1 MASNGFFIRER
12 TPVAVVLYGL
22 YLYFSG
28 LSLRGVSK
36 ALEHIF
42 PRSHTAVWLWIQR
55 FGCLAS
61 YFKVGRVDRIAI
73 DETWLKV
80 GCDVMWLWLAV
91 EPYRRKILGFYLSRT
106 RNILVAELFLARLK
120 KRYGAKPVYTDGAN
134 WYPDAC
140 RSLGLSHEVYG
151 DELRSLMERLIQTV
165 KDRTECFDDYFPCR
179 KEHCRLDHIK
189 AWLNIYSVYYNLVR
203 RHTTLGAPPCNPTA
217 QPEYITLQTIA
228 NKIRKPLT

>member
-1 MASNGFFIRER
+1 MAGNGFFLRER

-42 PRSHTAVWLWIQR
+42 PRSHTAVWLRIQR
-55 FGCLAS
+55 FRCSAS

-80 GCDVMWLWLAV
+80 GCDAMWLWLAV

-106 RNILVAELFLARLK
+106 MNILVAELFLARLK
-120 KRYGAKPVYTDGAN
+120 KRYGAKPVYTDGA
-134 WYPDAC
+134 
-140 RSLGLSHEVYG
+140 L
-151 DELRSLMERLIQTV
+151 
-165 KDRTECFDDYFPCR
+165 
-179 KEHCRLDHIK
+179 
-189 AWLNIYSVYYNLVR
+189 
-203 RHTTLGAPPCNPTA
+203 
-217 QPEYITLQTIA
+217 
-228 NKIRKPLT
+228 